1 MNTAQ
6 REKSNWEK
14 LDKVFKEYIKLCVNF
29 EHKITLIT
37 ANHLLLSLSIP
48 TIQRK
53 AENKPFKFNRRPK
66 KLSWI
71 SLQKRNLVGNVVNAF
86 KPIMS
91 NF

>member
-14 LDKVFKEYIKLCVNF
+14 LDKVFKEYIKLYVNF

-71 SLQKRNLVGNVVNAF
+71 SLQKRNLVGMLSMLLN
-86 KPIMS
+86 P
-91 NF
+91 

>member
-14 LDKVFKEYIKLCVNF
+14 LDKVFKEYIKLYVNF

-37 ANHLLLSLSIP
+37 ANHLVLSLSFP

-53 AENKPFKFNRRPK
+53 AENKPFKFNSRPK

-71 SLQKRNLVGNVVNAF
+71 S
-86 KPIMS
+86 I
-91 NF
+91 